1 MAQSKYV
8 LYFSLNEENIEKY
21 TSEIRLKEFIFS
33 FDSLSPDTPF
43 KSLQDLKFFLDEK
56 IEILHK
62 LYVIVDYRSLLSS
75 GFPERNAKML
85 KSIILTYPEVQFAFQ
100 EEGQEYNY
108 IKYIFGPKVPD
119 GLIPSIHVFDFN
131 DEFALHK
138 LLEQNNNLFDASNLR
153 YHLKLKK
160 YQDLHVR
167 QNFNKLQSRRKDNLA
182 LVIDEER
189 KQSLFNGYVLYA
201 SGYRVLP
208 ITTATELIEINN
220 KIGDI
225 SSSIDPK
232 LILRDYDL
240 QFKDENGVSLGDREE
255 PAILNLHEVEYNGSK
270 KKVKLNVVD
279 LIRGFKYADP
289 QVLMRSTSAVARLRS
304 KQTDTEESTTANN
317 PTDQYQWF
325 SFLDGNNMYWSNML
339 NIPTY
344 FVTKSDRKGGIA
356 VVSPDA
362 KEFAEVLSPVIEG
375 PDRKILKVPG
385 ISKPVTGIY
394 KEIQRIPLVKENYE
408 ACRYGMYDI
417 YDSTHSEDKTVSF
430 AYPIKTEREANNH
443 STPLDLYEMVQSLV
457 KRAEAYYGSGKYL
470 YAALLASEAIEVM
483 NGFHLTLMLKA
494 YYINAVAENAL
505 AVRLL
510 GADEEKLKQDTWF
523 RLNVKIEEDLDRM
536 CMNAPE
542 LKNNLLYNIYN
553 ESRNFSKSREQFESA
568 EISLSLSVHKTHRL
582 WRSLDKPFEKIRTLF
597 FKQPITDN
605 DVETDM
611 KSMKKSWLVRLL
623 SKMKSVYSKTPIVVQ
638 DFIRYLCD
646 FPVAIFVLVGL
657 CLASMILDSQSVAY
671 SYIVYIALALTVSVF
686 VLKPMQIV
694 YGVVGTKGD
703 IRKFIIM
710 FTFVI
715 FSFTGIYFWGFLKDA
730 GVTYNLDVPQI
741 EYSLFSEENS
751 HALDLDY
758 ENIPLNKGINR
769 SLGQYVSC
777 DHESFNHNGDDFH
790 YYKRI
795 NYWFVLRQTALSAM
809 TSSPSDFFVAASTN
823 YKDNSVDCQMTRL
836 FNLVVLF
843 QVLFSWIFLGVF
855 ISLIYQKFRNE

>member
-1 MAQSKYV
+1 
-8 LYFSLNEENIEKY
+8 
-21 TSEIRLKEFIFS
+21 
-33 FDSLSPDTPF
+33 
-43 KSLQDLKFFLDEK
+43 
-56 IEILHK
+56 
-62 LYVIVDYRSLLSS
+62 
-75 GFPERNAKML
+75 
-85 KSIILTYPEVQFAFQ
+85 
-100 EEGQEYNY
+100 
-108 IKYIFGPKVPD
+108 
-119 GLIPSIHVFDFN
+119 
-131 DEFALHK
+131 
-138 LLEQNNNLFDASNLR
+138 
-153 YHLKLKK
+153 
-160 YQDLHVR
+160 
-167 QNFNKLQSRRKDNLA
+167 
-182 LVIDEER
+182 
-189 KQSLFNGYVLYA
+189 
-201 SGYRVLP
+201 
-208 ITTATELIEINN
+208 
-220 KIGDI
+220 
-225 SSSIDPK
+225 
-232 LILRDYDL
+232 
-240 QFKDENGVSLGDREE
+240 
-255 PAILNLHEVEYNGSK
+255 
-270 KKVKLNVVD
+270 
-279 LIRGFKYADP
+279 
-289 QVLMRSTSAVARLRS
+289 
-304 KQTDTEESTTANN
+304 
-317 PTDQYQWF
+317 
-325 SFLDGNNMYWSNML
+325 
-339 NIPTY
+339 
-344 FVTKSDRKGGIA
+344 
-356 VVSPDA
+356 VSPDA

-408 ACRYGMYDI
+408 ACRYGIYDI

-457 KRAEAYYGSGKYL
+457 KRAELYYETGKYL

-536 CMNAPE
+536 CMNASE
-542 LKNNLLYNIYN
+542 LKTNLLNNIYN

-568 EISLSLSVHKTHRL
+568 EISLSLAVHKSHRL
-582 WRSLDKPFEKIRTLF
+582 WRSLDKPLEKIRALF
-597 FKQPITDN
+597 FKQPITAD
-605 DVETDM
+605 DVEAD
-611 KSMKKSWLVRLL
+611 KLSMKKSWLVRLM
-623 SKMKSVYSKTPIVVQ
+623 SRMKSIYSRTPIVVQ

-657 CLASMILDSQSVAY
+657 CFASMVLNSQSVAY
-671 SYIVYIALALTVSVF
+671 AYIVYIALALTVSVF
-686 VLKPMQIV
+686 LLKPMQIV

-741 EYSLFSEENS
+741 EYCLFSDENAP
-751 HALDLDY
+751 ALDEDY

-777 DHESFNHNGDDFH
+777 NHESFNHNSDEYH